1 MSVVLASFN
10 TRFAPSPTGPLH
22 CGHVYAAQV
31 AHHFARNSG
40 GKFTLRI
47 DDIDHTRCRDQF
59 TKGIFDDLN
68 WLGLKW
74 DGSVRFQTKRMHSY
88 RAAFKTLQRLN
99 LVYPCFLSR
108 KELADI
114 FTAPHGDQFPAIIRD
129 TDKLLP
135 HNEQQRRASRGTAA
149 AWRLRMEKAQK
160 IAAAKLTWHDHLT
173 GTHHI
178 TPEMFGDVVIARG
191 DIGVSYHLAVVV
203 DDALDNISLV
213 TRGVDLAPSTHL
225 HRLLQELLGTPAPDY
240 LHHELVC
247 DASGNR
253 LAKRDNAKS
262 VAQFRDNG
270 LDQSDLI
277 ATLPILPQTSAI
289 ISNEET
295 WYIH

>member
-1 MSVVLASFN
+1 MAPFN

-31 AHHFARNSG
+31 AHHFAKQSG

-59 TKGIFDDLN
+59 IEGIFDDLN

-74 DGSVRFQTKRMHSY
+74 DGSVQFQTKRLPSY

-108 KELADI
+108 KELADML
-114 FTAPHGDQFPAIIRD
+114 TAPHGDHCPAIIRD

-135 HNEQQRRASRGTAA
+135 HNERQRRASSGTSA
-149 AWRLRMEKAQK
+149 AWRLRMDMAQK
-160 IAAAKLTWHDHLT
+160 STAANLTWHDQLT
-173 GTHHI
+173 GTHRI
-178 TPEMFGDVVIARG
+178 TPEIFGDAVIARG

-203 DDALDNISLV
+203 DDALDQISLV
-213 TRGVDLAPSTHL
+213 TRGIDLAPSTHL
-225 HRLLQELLGTPAPDY
+225 HRLLQELLGTPAPNY

-247 DASGNR
+247 DASGKR
-253 LAKRDNAKS
+253 LAKRENAKS
-262 VAQFRDNG
+262 VAQLRDNG
-270 LDQSDLI
+270 LDQNDLI
-277 ATLPILPQTSAI
+277 ATLPILPQPLC
-289 ISNEET
+289 
-295 WYIH
+295 YRFQ